1 MKHAV
6 LGVGAIGGL
15 MGVALEF
22 IGEQVTL
29 VVRAEKLPDYPRQLS
44 LEQQARTISAVARP
58 VSKLTEAVDVLWIAT
73 KTYQLEPALAS
84 VETIPRTVVPLLN
97 GVDHVAMLR
106 SHFGD
111 NRVVPATIAVGADR
125 PEEGRFVQG
134 SPVRL
139 NVAGS
144 GEKLLGTVLGS
155 LQEQLGFLCR
165 FEQNEQTLLWTK
177 LCFLAPFAL
186 VTTASEKDKG
196 GVLADSG
203 WKNTLYSAISEA
215 TSVARAEG
223 AEIGT
228 SAIQAI
234 LDSSPPT
241 MRSSMLKDFVAGRP
255 LELDG
260 IAGPIVRGGEK
271 HSIPVPMTKKL
282 METISRKVDAR
293 RG

>member
-6 LGVGAIGGL
+6 LGLGAIGGL

-29 VVRAEKLPDYPRQLS
+29 VVRPEKLPNYPRQLT
-44 LEQQARTISAVARP
+44 LEQPTRTISAAARP

-73 KTYQLEPALAS
+73 KTYQLQAALAG
-84 VETIPRTVVPLLN
+84 VETIPRMVVPLLN

-111 NRVVPATIAVGADR
+111 ERVVPATIAVGADR
-125 PEEGRFVQG
+125 PEEGHFVQG

-144 GEKLLGTVLGS
+144 GEKLLGTVLAS

-186 VTTASEKDKG
+186 VTTASGKDKG
-196 GVLADSG
+196 RVLADAG
-203 WKNTLYSAISEA
+203 WKSALYSAISEA
-215 TSVARAEG
+215 TSVAKAEG
-223 AEIGT
+223 AEIDT

-241 MRSSMLKDFVAGRP
+241 MRSSMLKDFIAGRR

-260 IAGPIVRGGEK
+260 IAGPIVRGGDK
-271 HSIPVPMTKKL
+271 HGIPVPTTKKL
-282 METISRKVDAR
+282 MKTISSKVDTR
-293 RG
+293 QD

>member
-29 VVRAEKLPDYPRQLS
+29 VVRAEKLPTYPRQLS
-44 LEQQARTISAVARP
+44 LEQPTRTIPAAARP

-73 KTYQLEPALAS
+73 KTYQLEAALAS
-84 VETIPRTVVPLLN
+84 VEAIPRTVVPLLN

-144 GEKLLGTVLGS
+144 GEKLLGAVLGS
-155 LQEQLGFLCR
+155 LQEKLGFLCR

-196 GVLADSG
+196 GVLADAG
-203 WKNTLYSAISEA
+203 WKNALYSAISEA

-223 AEIGT
+223 AAIDS

-234 LDSSPPT
+234 LDTSPPS
-241 MRSSMLKDFVAGRP
+241 MRSSMLKDFIAGRR

-260 IAGPIVRGGEK
+260 IAGPIVRSGDK
-271 HSIPVPMTKKL
+271 HGIPVPTTKNL
-282 METISRKVDAR
+282 IETISRKVNAR
-293 RG
+293 QD

>member
-6 LGVGAIGGL
+6 LGLGAIGGL

-29 VVRAEKLPDYPRQLS
+29 IVRPEKLPNYPQQLT
-44 LEQQARTISAVARP
+44 LEQPTRTISAAARP
-58 VSKLTEAVDVLWIAT
+58 VSKLTATVDVLWIAT
-73 KTYQLEPALAS
+73 KTYQLEAALAS

-111 NRVVPATIAVGADR
+111 KRVVPATIAVGADR
-125 PEEGRFVQG
+125 PEEGHFVQG

-139 NVAGS
+139 TVACS
-144 GEKLLGTVLGS
+144 GEKLLGTVLAS

-165 FEQNEQTLLWTK
+165 FEQNEQTLLWSK

-186 VTTASEKDKG
+186 VTTASQKDKG
-196 GVLADSG
+196 GVLADPG
-203 WKNTLYSAISEA
+203 WKSALYSAISEA

-223 AEIGT
+223 AEIDT

-234 LDSSPPT
+234 LDSSPPS
-241 MRSSMLKDFVAGRP
+241 MRSSMLKDFIAGRR

-260 IAGPIVRGGEK
+260 IAGPIVRAGQK
-271 HSIPVPMTKKL
+271 HGIPVPTTKKL
-282 METISRKVDAR
+282 METISQKAKS
-293 RG
+293 

>member
-15 MGVALEF
+15 MGIALEF

-29 VVRAEKLPDYPRQLS
+29 VVRAEKLPDYPRQLV
-44 LEQQARTISAVARP
+44 LEQPARTISAVARP

-73 KTYQLEPALAS
+73 KTYQLEPALAT

-111 NRVVPATIAVGADR
+111 DRVVSATIAVGADR

-144 GEKLLGTVLGS
+144 GEKLLSTVLGS

-165 FEQNEQTLLWTK
+165 FEPNEQTLLWTK

-203 WKNTLYSAISEA
+203 WKNALYSAISEA

-223 AEIGT
+223 AEIDT

-234 LDSSPPT
+234 LDTSPPT
-241 MRSSMLKDFVAGRP
+241 MRSSMLKDFVAERP

-271 HSIPVPMTKKL
+271 HGIPVPMTKKL

-293 RG
+293 QD